1 MPSTKSPLPD
11 GVSFCKMHGFSA
23 FFQVSVKSSYNVDK
37 SVEFLVSK
45 VSYDV
50 MLNTAM
56 LFPLQIAEIGPQ
68 DTYYIPQVEQ
78 VAQRRSEPSR
88 CC

>member
-1 MPSTKSPLPD
+1 
-11 GVSFCKMHGFSA
+11 
-23 FFQVSVKSSYNVDK
+23 
-37 SVEFLVSK
+37 
-45 VSYDV
+45 
-50 MLNTAM
+50 M